1 MSDKTESNKDIEI
14 IKLKEKIK
22 SLEEDIEDLEDD
34 LDDTKKRLKT
44 SQTDYQKLD
53 DEHNNVQKIL
63 NDTLRNLSNSEIEKS
78 KLQQKL
84 QAITDSNEFVKEILL
99 APEVSSI
106 DTQRLY
112 EDLAKV
118 RFLILGRLLDC
129 YVKLNGKYIVF
140 GSDSFEK
147 FKKDWIATY
156 NEWEAVKRKRWLW
169 DKTTI
174 AFIGEFSAGKTSIVN
189 RILSQDDPNAPKL
202 PVDTKATTAIATYI
216 TNGKVTSFQF
226 VTPNNK
232 IKDISKKTFLNKVTK
247 EVLDQTKGLSSLI
260 KYFVMTT
267 KNPNLSRLS
276 ILDTPGFSS
285 NSEEDSKRTLEVVNE
300 CDALYWV
307 FDVNC
312 GEINANSIK
321 IIKEHLRK
329 PLYIIIN
336 KTDLVSPSQTN
347 ETRKKIEKTLAKEG
361 IKIEEVFYFSSN
373 APVENIM
380 KTIRSVKK
388 ETDKKNY
395 LKNVIEQIEG
405 IHEMLSKSMVKH
417 NKSIAD
423 AKGTCEECDEAFRR
437 HMSYL
442 VSDCNS
448 ILQIPEEEVNLFSAN
463 CYKMSVSDYN
473 KMKDLLSTSEQRIR
487 NIGQVYS
494 NRINASIDWVYSEPI
509 SLELKEAM
517 KDLEEIRNLSK
528 KLFKRVQYEYI

>member
-1 MSDKTESNKDIEI
+1 MSEKTDSDKDIEI
-14 IKLKEKIK
+14 IKLKKKIK
-22 SLEEDIEDLEDD
+22 TLEEDIEDLEED

-44 SQTDYQKLD
+44 SQTNYQKLE
-53 DEHNNVQKIL
+53 DEHNNVQKSL
-63 NDTLRNLSNSEIEKS
+63 NNALRNLSNSEIEKS

-84 QAITDSNEFVKEILL
+84 HAITDSNEFVKEILL

-112 EDLAKV
+112 EDLDKI

-140 GSDSFEK
+140 GYDSFEK
-147 FKKDWIATY
+147 FKKKWIATY

-169 DKTTI
+169 DKATI

-216 TNGKVTSFQF
+216 TDGKVASFQF
-226 VTPNNK
+226 VTPSNK

-336 KTDLVSPSQTN
+336 KTDLVSPSQIN
-347 ETRKKIEKTLAKEG
+347 DTRKKIEKTLAREC
-361 IKIEEVFYFSSN
+361 INIEEVIYFSSN
-373 APVENIM
+373 APIENIM
-380 KTIRSVKK
+380 KSIRSVKK
-388 ETDKKNY
+388 DTDKKNY
-395 LKNVIEQIEG
+395 LKNVIEQIEN
-405 IHEMLSKSMVKH
+405 IHEMLSKSLVER

-423 AKGTCEECDEAFRR
+423 AKGICEECDEAFKR

-442 VSDCNS
+442 VSDGNS
-448 ILQIPEEEVNLFSAN
+448 ILQIPEEEINLFSAN

-473 KMKDLLSTSEQRIR
+473 KMRDLLSTSEQRIR

-494 NRINASIDWVYSEPI
+494 NRIDASIDWVYSEPI

-517 KDLEEIRNLSK
+517 KDLEEIRSLSK

>member
-1 MSDKTESNKDIEI
+1 M
-14 IKLKEKIK
+14 
-22 SLEEDIEDLEDD
+22 
-34 LDDTKKRLKT
+34 
-44 SQTDYQKLD
+44 
-53 DEHNNVQKIL
+53 
-63 NDTLRNLSNSEIEKS
+63 
-78 KLQQKL
+78 
-84 QAITDSNEFVKEILL
+84 
-99 APEVSSI
+99 
-106 DTQRLY
+106 
-112 EDLAKV
+112 
-118 RFLILGRLLDC
+118 
-129 YVKLNGKYIVF
+129 
-140 GSDSFEK
+140 
-147 FKKDWIATY
+147 
-156 NEWEAVKRKRWLW
+156 
-169 DKTTI
+169 
-174 AFIGEFSAGKTSIVN
+174 
-189 RILSQDDPNAPKL
+189 SQDDPNAPKL

-216 TNGKVTSFQF
+216 TDGKVASFQF
-226 VTPNNK
+226 VTPSNK

-336 KTDLVSPSQTN
+336 KTDLVSPSQIN
-347 ETRKKIEKTLAKEG
+347 DTRKKIEKTLAREC
-361 IKIEEVFYFSSN
+361 INIEEVIYFSSN
-373 APVENIM
+373 APIENIM
-380 KTIRSVKK
+380 KSIRSVKK
-388 ETDKKNY
+388 DTDKKNY
-395 LKNVIEQIEG
+395 LKNVIEQIEN
-405 IHEMLSKSMVKH
+405 IHEMLSKSLVER

-423 AKGTCEECDEAFRR
+423 AKGICEECDEAFKR

-442 VSDCNS
+442 VSDGNS
-448 ILQIPEEEVNLFSAN
+448 ILQIPEEEINLFSAN

-473 KMKDLLSTSEQRIR
+473 KMRDLLSTSEQRIR

-494 NRINASIDWVYSEPI
+494 NRIDASIDWVYSEPI

-517 KDLEEIRNLSK
+517 KDLEEIRSLSK